1 MEPRLVIGVLGFL
14 AASSWISAPTRAAG
28 LPPSE
33 VMAKARLNGSPR
45 HAELA
50 TVDVRGA
57 PVRVWVV
64 YPERKDAAPAV
75 IVIHEIF
82 GLTDWIRAVADQLAA
97 DGFIAVAPD
106 LLSGKGPGGGG
117 TDAYPSRDDVTKAV
131 SGLARGEGVARVGAV
146 RGWALARPAANGKS
160 ASLGFCWGGS
170 TSFAW
175 AVAQPGLAAAV
186 VYYGTAPDDLSK
198 LSAVRAPVLGL
209 YGGSDAR
216 VDATIPAT
224 EAKMNEPGQVYEP
237 PVFEGSGHGFLRA
250 QDGQSG
256 ANLRATERAWP
267 LTIAFL
273 RQHTQ

>member
-33 VMAKARLNGSPR
+33 DMAKARLNGSPR

-106 LLSGKGPGGGG
+106 LLAGKGPNGGG
-117 TDAYPSRDDVTKAV
+117 TDAYSDRDAVTKAV
-131 SGLARGEGVARVGAV
+131 SGLAPDEVVKRLNGVRDY
-146 RGWALARPAANGKS
+146 ALKLPAASGKS
-160 ASLGFCWGGS
+160 ASMGFCWGGGA
-170 TSFAW
+170 SF
-175 AVAQPGLAAAV
+175 
-186 VYYGTAPDDLSK
+186 
-198 LSAVRAPVLGL
+198 
-209 YGGSDAR
+209 
-216 VDATIPAT
+216 
-224 EAKMNEPGQVYEP
+224 
-237 PVFEGSGHGFLRA
+237 
-250 QDGQSG
+250 
-256 ANLRATERAWP
+256 
-267 LTIAFL
+267 
-273 RQHTQ
+273 

>member
-33 VMAKARLNGSPR
+33 DMAKARLNGSPR

-97 DGFIAVAPD
+97 EGFIAVAPD
-106 LLSGKGPGGGG
+106 LLSGKGPNGGG
-117 TDAYPSRDDVTKAV
+117 TDAYASRDDVTKAV
-131 SGLARGEGVARVGAV
+131 SSLPRDEVIAR
-146 RGWALARPAANGKS
+146 LN
-160 ASLGFCWGGS
+160 
-170 TSFAW
+170 
-175 AVAQPGLAAAV
+175 
-186 VYYGTAPDDLSK
+186 
-198 LSAVRAPVLGL
+198 AVRAYGL
-209 YGGSDAR
+209 
-216 VDATIPAT
+216 T
-224 EAKMNEPGQVYEP
+224 
-237 PVFEGSGHGFLRA
+237 
-250 QDGQSG
+250 
-256 ANLRATERAWP
+256 
-267 LTIAFL
+267 
-273 RQHTQ
+273 

>member
-33 VMAKARLNGSPR
+33 DMAKARLNGSPR

-82 GLTDWIRAVADQLAA
+82 GLTA
-97 DGFIAVAPD
+97 
-106 LLSGKGPGGGG
+106 KGPAGGG
-117 TDAYPSRDDVTKAV
+117 TEAYPSRDDVTKAV
-131 SGLARGEGVARVGAV
+131 SGLAREEVIARLNAV
-146 RGWALARPAANGKS
+146 REWALARPAANGKS
-160 ASLGFCWGGS
+160 ASIGFCWGGS

-175 AVAQPGLAAAV
+175 AVAQPGLDAAV
-186 VYYGTAPDDLSK
+186 VYYGTAPDDLSTLATVK
-198 LSAVRAPVLGL
+198 APVLGL

-216 VDATIPAT
+216 IDATIAAT
-224 EAKMNEPGQVYEP
+224 EAKMKELGKIYEP
-237 PVFEGSGHGFLRA
+237 HLFEGAGHGFLRA
-250 QDGQSG
+250 QDAQSG
-256 ANLRATERAWP
+256 ANLRATEGAWP
-267 LTIAFL
+267 VTIAFL
-273 RQHTQ
+273 RQHTK